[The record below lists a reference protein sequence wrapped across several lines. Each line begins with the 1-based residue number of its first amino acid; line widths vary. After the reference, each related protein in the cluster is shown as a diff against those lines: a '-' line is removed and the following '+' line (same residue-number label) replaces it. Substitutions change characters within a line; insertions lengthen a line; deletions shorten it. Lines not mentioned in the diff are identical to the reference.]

1 MTIFILTTI
10 MAVIIIIPICVF
22 LKKGNNLFSPW
33 VISLILLFI
42 STIPYMYSISNNHFL
57 IGELVLNEIGYSN
70 LPTLFAKFVLIFS
83 IGVVGLVIGMKKN
96 VSTVQIKI
104 SGNKESYGLYIGA
117 FYITF
122 FMGLLGYFLF
132 FQSAGGVINFINN
145 IEKRASFTSGSGY
158 VMLLMSLLEVSAYL
172 LIYSFKYKN
181 TKPRFFLL
189 ILFVLFVCICQ
200 SSLGGRKGTIQFL
213 IFSAIF
219 WNFSVGKIKNIKPK
233 IILIL
238 PIILMY
244 IISVPLVR
252 RQNAIENYLN
262 TPSLLADDFI
272 EEVSSVTKQV
282 SYVDTYLFIISY
294 FQDNDKWYGISYI
307 DLMFAPIPSNLFLE
321 KPPVDD
327 GMYIR
332 SLAAGMQVK
341 PSLAAKKLYQSSWPP
356 ETFGAMYM
364 NFGVLGVFFGMVL
377 LGYIYRKAYVYM
389 IKSNCSFISIIV
401 YGNILLNFHLSNLR
415 IVQTLS
421 TIVFLVF
428 FLSVI
433 FFLNRKI
440 SIRKKGFGM
449 VK

>member
-172 LIYSFKYKN
+172 LIYSFMYKN
-181 TKPRFFLL
+181 TKPRFF
-189 ILFVLFVCICQ
+189 
-200 SSLGGRKGTIQFL
+200 
-213 IFSAIF
+213 
-219 WNFSVGKIKNIKPK
+219 
-233 IILIL
+233 
-238 PIILMY
+238 Y
-244 IISVPLVR
+244 
-252 RQNAIENYLN
+252 
-262 TPSLLADDFI
+262 
-272 EEVSSVTKQV
+272 
-282 SYVDTYLFIISY
+282 
-294 FQDNDKWYGISYI
+294 
-307 DLMFAPIPSNLFLE
+307 
-321 KPPVDD
+321 
-327 GMYIR
+327 
-332 SLAAGMQVK
+332 
-341 PSLAAKKLYQSSWPP
+341 
-356 ETFGAMYM
+356 
-364 NFGVLGVFFGMVL
+364 
-377 LGYIYRKAYVYM
+377 
-389 IKSNCSFISIIV
+389 
-401 YGNILLNFHLSNLR
+401 
-415 IVQTLS
+415 
-421 TIVFLVF
+421 
-428 FLSVI
+428 
-433 FFLNRKI
+433 
-440 SIRKKGFGM
+440 
-449 VK
+449 